1 MKKECKCK
9 IRIVFRTKIDIFTTI
24 EKIYEQFAIYEYEYC
39 LGMIHL
45 YYSKSA
51 FQVIPIRRFYKWFEP
66 LVNDS
71 EFDKADYMEK
81 LELGFDLGEFG
92 FGE

>member
-1 MKKECKCK
+1 
-9 IRIVFRTKIDIFTTI
+9 
-24 EKIYEQFAIYEYEYC
+24 
-39 LGMIHL
+39 MIHL

-51 FQVIPIRRFYKWFEP
+51 FQVVPIRRFYKWFEP
-66 LVNDS
+66 LVNDR